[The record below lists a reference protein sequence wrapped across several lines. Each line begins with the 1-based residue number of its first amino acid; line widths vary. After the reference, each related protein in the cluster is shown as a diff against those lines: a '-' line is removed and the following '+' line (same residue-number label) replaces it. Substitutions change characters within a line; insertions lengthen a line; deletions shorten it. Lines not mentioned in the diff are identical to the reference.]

1 MKDKTI
7 RFINARYK
15 EEFRIPD
22 GSVVKIEDR
31 QHNVS
36 YVKCQYIDNYHTL
49 LGDDVYHICQ
59 LAEFCEKNDL
69 KLSPEKPSED
79 KSASWEIGS
88 GILYLKIDRNDNDW
102 NYSFFNKNK
111 TFISGGCIKNSNCSI
126 EEIRDTLLSDLGFS
140 RKMMVKV

>member
-22 GSVVKIEDR
+22 GSVVKIEDG

-69 KLSPEKPSED
+69 KLSPEKPSGD
-79 KSASWEIGS
+79 KSASWKIGS
-88 GILYLKIDRNDNDW
+88 NILYLKINRNDNDW
-102 NYSFFNKNK
+102 NYSFFDKNNE
-111 TFISGGCIKNSNCSI
+111 FVSGGCVKNSNSSI
-126 EEIRDTLLSDLGFS
+126 EEIRDALLNDLGFGG
-140 RKMMVKV
+140 KTMIKV

>member
-22 GSVVKIEDR
+22 GSVVKIEDG

-36 YVKCQYIDNYHTL
+36 YMKCQYVDNYHTL

-69 KLSPEKPSED
+69 KLSPEKPSGD
-79 KSASWEIGS
+79 KSASWKIGS
-88 GILYLKIDRNDNDW
+88 NFD
-102 NYSFFNKNK
+102 KNNE
-111 TFISGGCIKNSNCSI
+111 FVSGGCVKNSNSSI
-126 EEIRDTLLSDLGFS
+126 EEIRDALLNDLGFGG
-140 RKMMVKV
+140 KTMIKV